1 MYITIE
7 KTAEY
12 LGMPVEQ
19 VTRYVLEGRIR
30 AVHDGEQFLI
40 NKNQFELYFKQLEI
54 AKQQMADWL
63 SEPLPPD
70 RDINDED

>member
-1 MYITIE
+1 MYITIN

-70 RDINDED
+70 RDIKDED